1 MAHMRQSGPA
11 QLNQLL
17 GAEASLWFA
26 LPPRCRASTL
36 GRASRP
42 TVVKFRRLFYS
53 EFRRLSC
60 LFCLPWAL
68 TGEDWERFGV
78 YRDTL
83 LMGSMGQLNS
93 TYCLVQKPLSGSLSH
108 PAVES
113 QVSQAVNQAGSL
125 SVSISVSKSIRRL
138 GQSGRQSTSQSVR
151 YLCTRL
157 VVLPPRCR
165 ASTGVPHS

>member
-68 TGEDWERFGV
+68 TGEDWERFGE

-83 LMGSMGQLNS
+83 LMGNMGQLNS
-93 TYCLVQKPLSGSLSH
+93 INCLVQKPLSGSLSH
-108 PAVES
+108 PAVERV
-113 QVSQAVNQAGSL
+113 QGYLALSL
-125 SVSISVSKSIRRL
+125 SLSLCLYLALSIYVYL
-138 GQSGRQSTSQSVR
+138 ALVR
-151 YLCTRL
+151 SLSHTL
-157 VVLPPRCR
+157 
-165 ASTGVPHS
+165 S